1 MTRSHRPPY
10 ASRSPT
16 PRTHSSSMP
25 RFACLPTEILL
36 EIARYC
42 SWDDGLALAL
52 TSKALV
58 NIGLEGVY
66 HALNGQDGRGAY
78 LSRRRTWSF
87 LWTLSEYPRVAHV
100 VRTTV
105 RGLHLDLA
113 GGWRVRYAND
123 YDAHRCLGRALCHSY
138 FDKVC
143 VRCACVLMSVRWV
156 LVSTCSQRTIFWFL
170 KKSYTMDIGEV
181 GPD

>member
-1 MTRSHRPPY
+1 
-10 ASRSPT
+10 
-16 PRTHSSSMP
+16 MP

-123 YDAHRCLGRALCHSY
+123 YDAHRCLGRALCHSC

-143 VRCACVLMSVRWV
+143 VLELDCGGHDFPRAYDRGGYDRLGFPSLREFTVRA
-156 LVSTCSQRTIFWFL
+156 
-170 KKSYTMDIGEV
+170 G
-181 GPD
+181 